1 MTQPKN
7 RLTAHYALHIANSND
22 QSLLLPWRLM
32 DLLKTEQLN
41 GELWNKAKLG
51 ALLCFAVACALLAA
65 SLLTPQSAEVG
76 SDSRLTTGSVLQGR

>member
-1 MTQPKN
+1 
-7 RLTAHYALHIANSND
+7 
-22 QSLLLPWRLM
+22 M

-41 GELWNKAKLG
+41 GELWNKARLG

>member
-1 MTQPKN
+1 M
-7 RLTAHYALHIANSND
+7 HYTLRTETIRD
-22 QSLLLPWRLM
+22 LLLPWRLM

-65 SLLTPQSAEVG
+65 SLLTPRPAEVG
-76 SDSRLTTGSVLQGR
+76 SDSPPMMGSVVQGR

>member
-1 MTQPKN
+1 M
-7 RLTAHYALHIANSND
+7 HYTRRTRTIGN
-22 QSLLLPWRLM
+22 LLLPWRLM

-41 GELWNKAKLG
+41 GELWNKARLG